1 MSSSDSSPTSQI
13 APPNDPPHAK
23 HDNHNS
29 AEMLPPKAKFVRDFE
44 RNNSL
49 TRKSTSTSTTPS
61 SKIFTHNLNYTF
73 TAPSVPD
80 MTYFARILHYQRY
93 GHDGLACSGACSSN
107 FTLPMYE
114 KQGYMSPYQVRY
126 TERPGSRDSLKSDK
140 SFDVAGYR
148 RQLAAA
154 GVRKRKWN
162 TFWAVILALL
172 IIFFGAGVLA
182 FVLLSIQLR

>member
-1 MSSSDSSPTSQI
+1 
-13 APPNDPPHAK
+13 
-23 HDNHNS
+23 
-29 AEMLPPKAKFVRDFE
+29 MLPPKAKFVREFE
-44 RNNSL
+44 RNNTNNNL
-49 TRKSTSTSTTPS
+49 TRKPTSPSTTPS

-107 FTLPMYE
+107 FTLPLYE

-126 TERPGSRDSLKSDK
+126 TERPGSRGSVKSDK

-172 IIFFGAGVLA
+172 IIIFGAGVLA
-182 FVLLSIQLR
+182 FVLLSIRLG